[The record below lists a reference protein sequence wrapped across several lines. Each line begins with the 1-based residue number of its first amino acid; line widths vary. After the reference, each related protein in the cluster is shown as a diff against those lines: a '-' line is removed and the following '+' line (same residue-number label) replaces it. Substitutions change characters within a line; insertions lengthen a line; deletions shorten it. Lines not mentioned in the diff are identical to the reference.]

1 MDAGTSAKM
10 PVAGGGK
17 GLDEFSLET
26 VRMFRDDAV
35 KAGYT
40 L

>member
-1 MDAGTSAKM
+1 MTNGILKKLAG
-10 PVAGGGK
+10 AGK
-17 GLDEFSLET
+17 ALDDFSLET